1 MKKAI
6 TQYCRWANS
15 LTWWQ
20 IAQWSLALIGSGAIA
35 FYSPILAAIYYIL
48 IVIAMVFAIRRG
60 YKGIIIGLMIGS
72 LLFSTSPQTSSAQ
85 EARPPAVAQ
94 CNAVVIGALVV
105 AVGGFII
112 YKLVTFCKKAFPPP
126 PPPPPPPPTPAPTNA
141 PPAIT
146 SFAPQ
151 AIVINLS
158 TPEQTS
164 GQDISRQGWM
174 DHTQS
179 NNPVPFQDYIHL
191 TMSNSVDMKSWTSL
205 YSIGIWLSSNS
216 VETVI
221 YDGKGNPTFT
231 NWCPGNPYTTS
242 LTNSLPFKVYDPAKP
257 NQYFKYAQ

>member
-1 MKKAI
+1 MKTFI
-6 TQYCRWANS
+6 RWANA
-15 LTWWQ
+15 LTWLQ
-20 IAQWSLALIGSGAIA
+20 MFLWSAAILIPGIVANRAPLLGAIL
-35 FYSPILAAIYYIL
+35 FVFLLAWMIR
-48 IVIAMVFAIRRG
+48 AIRRT
-60 YKGIIIGLMIGS
+60 KTLVTMLLIGALAFTS
-72 LLFSTSPQTSSAQ
+72 LPERSHAQPAHEPQ
-85 EARPPAVAQ
+85 AVAQ
-94 CNAVVIGALVV
+94 CNAVVIGTLVI

-112 YKLVTFCKKAFPPP
+112 YKLITFCKKAFPPP
-126 PPPPPPPPTPAPTNA
+126 PPPPPPPTPAPTNT

-146 SFAPQ
+146 SFAPT

-158 TPEQTS
+158 TPEQTA
-164 GQDISRQGWM
+164 GQDISRQGWI
-174 DHTQS
+174 DYTQS

-191 TMSNSVDMKSWTSL
+191 TMSNSVDMKSWTNL

-257 NQYFKYAQ
+257 KQFFKYAQ